1 MRNRGGSAAFLL
13 FLLGLGL
20 CLVMLIFIMVGLRG
34 TEELWDFL
42 RMLMRMIRFWE

>member
-1 MRNRGGSAAFLL
+1 MKNRGRAAAFLL

-34 TEELWDFL
+34 GEELWDFL
-42 RMLMRMIRFWE
+42 RILIRRVRFW